1 MIIIYAMDFFEVF
14 CYNEEKRKKGLSVM
28 ENMIKELDG
37 IKALNSID
45 ALLKFEGV
53 LEEAAQFTV
62 RNQTLDTG
70 LWKKFVE
77 VFRMHGDGI
86 GDTWVSW
93 RSEYWGKMM
102 RGACMVL
109 KYTHDEGVYRI
120 LEASVR
126 DLLSAADE
134 LGRISGYSVKD
145 EFIRWDIWGRKYV
158 MLGMMYFMEVS
169 DNEELKAEIVSA
181 LTRHADYIIERIG
194 EGKLDIRKCSKNWE
208 GLNSCSILEPMVKL
222 YKLTGYKRYLDFAE
236 YIISTGFIESE
247 NIIEAAYEN
256 KRAPHEYAVTKAY
269 EMMSCFEGLL
279 EYYSITGNEKHKAA
293 ALNLGYRIIED
304 ELSIIGCAGV
314 ENEVFD
320 NAKIKQTKT
329 DCKEVGQETCV
340 TVTYMKFASKLLSL
354 SGDPTFADSIERA
367 FYNAYLGSLNSER
380 IPFKGLDEKNL
391 PGVLPFDS
399 YSPLIS
405 GIRGGG
411 LGGYNYF
418 PDNTF
423 YGCCAAIGAAGAG
436 VIPEFAVMKC
446 DTGIVINYYERG
458 KILTKTPSGKELE
471 ITVDTDYP
479 YAERIEFT
487 LKTADT
493 ESFDII
499 LRVPAWCKNAT
510 LSTEGSKEGLS
521 VGYNKFSYN
530 KSLGEKIVL
539 TLPMEIRK
547 TLPAAKSPEADLFI
561 AYEYGPIVLAAD
573 KRILDPDAPL
583 NLLTDKDGRI
593 SASKVFC
600 PEIKEAHICLEAKTE
615 DGGTARLIDY
625 ASAGK
630 TWSEK
635 SRTAAWIRRK

>member
-1 MIIIYAMDFFEVF
+1 MQWTFSAFF
-14 CYNEEKRKKGLSVM
+14 CYNEEKKEKAFSIM
-28 ENMIKELDG
+28 ENIIKELDG
-37 IKALNSID
+37 IEALNYTD
-45 ALLKFEGV
+45 ALIKFEGV
-53 LEEAAQFTV
+53 LEEAVQFTV
-62 RNQTLDTG
+62 RNQALEVG

-86 GDTWVSW
+86 GDTLVSW
-93 RSEYWGKMM
+93 RSEFWGKMM

-169 DNEELKAEIVSA
+169 DNEELKKEIIAA
-181 LTRHADYIIERIG
+181 LTRHADYITERIG

-247 NIIEAAYEN
+247 NIIEAAFEG

-279 EYYSITGNEKHKAA
+279 EYYSVTGIQKYKTA
-293 ALNLGYRIIED
+293 ALNLGYKIIEE

-320 NAKIKQTKT
+320 NAAIKQTKT

-340 TVTYMKFASKLLSL
+340 TVTFMKFAATLLRI
-354 SGDPTFADSIERA
+354 SGDARFADSIERA
-367 FYNAYLGSLNSER
+367 FYNSYLGSFNTER
-380 IPFKGLDEKNL
+380 IPHRGLDEKNL
-391 PGVLPFDS
+391 PVVLPFDS

-405 GIRGGG
+405 GTRGVG

-423 YGCCAAIGAAGAG
+423 YGCCASIGAAGAG
-436 VIPEFAVMKC
+436 VIPDFALMKS

-458 KILTKTPSGKELE
+458 CIVTKTPSGKELK
-471 ITVDTDYP
+471 IKINTDYP
-479 YAERIEFT
+479 YDEKIEFDIQT
-487 LKTADT
+487 EDT
-493 ESFDII
+493 SSFDIS
-499 LRVPAWCKNAT
+499 LRIPAWSENAT
-510 LSTEGSKEGLS
+510 LKIGALLEKLS
-521 VGYNKFSYN
+521 PGYKKFSYN
-530 KSLGEKIVL
+530 KAMGEKIIL
-539 TLPMEIRK
+539 DLPMEIREIPPHK
-547 TLPAAKSPEADLFI
+547 AAPEKDLFS

-573 KRILDPDAPL
+573 KRILDPDIR
-583 NLLTDKDGRI
+583 LTLARDSHGQILSK
-593 SASKVFC
+593 KVFC
-600 PEIKEAHICLEAKTE
+600 PEIKEAHICLEAKSTE
-615 DGGTARLIDY
+615 GKSVRLIDY

-630 TWSEK
+630 SWSEK
-635 SRTAAWIRRK
+635 SRMAAWIRKK

>member
-1 MIIIYAMDFFEVF
+1 
-14 CYNEEKRKKGLSVM
+14 
-28 ENMIKELDG
+28 
-37 IKALNSID
+37 
-45 ALLKFEGV
+45 
-53 LEEAAQFTV
+53 
-62 RNQTLDTG
+62 
-70 LWKKFVE
+70 
-77 VFRMHGDGI
+77 
-86 GDTWVSW
+86 
-93 RSEYWGKMM
+93 
-102 RGACMVL
+102 MVL

-126 DLLSAADE
+126 DLLSAQDE
-134 LGRISGYSVKD
+134 FGRFSGYSVAE
-145 EFIRWDIWGRKYV
+145 EFDRWDIWGRKYV

-279 EYYSITGNEKHKAA
+279 EYYLITGNEKHKAA

-320 NAKIKQTKT
+320 NASMKQTKT

-340 TVTYMKFASKLLSL
+340 TVTFMKFAAALLRL
-354 SGDPTFADSIERA
+354 SGDAAFADSIEKA
-367 FYNAYLGSLNSER
+367 FYNNYLGSFNTKR
-380 IPFKGLDEKNL
+380 IPVKRFENDL
-391 PGVLPFDS
+391 PIILPFDS
-399 YSPLIS
+399 YSPLIA
-405 GIRGGG
+405 GVRGEGV
-411 LGGYNYF
+411 GGYNFF

-423 YGCCAAIGAAGAG
+423 YGCCASIGAAGAG
-436 VIPEFAVMKC
+436 VIPEIALMRC
-446 DTGIVINYYERG
+446 ANGIVINYYERG
-458 KILTKTPSGKELE
+458 KILTKTPAGKELE
-471 ITVDTDYP
+471 ISIETDYP
-479 YAERIEFT
+479 YDGRIEFT
-487 LKTADT
+487 VKTEDSA
-493 ESFDII
+493 SFDIK
-499 LRVPAWCKNAT
+499 LRIPAWCKNAT
-510 LSTEGSKEGLS
+510 LTIGNSEEKLS
-521 VGYNKFSYN
+521 CGYANISYN
-530 KSLGEKIVL
+530 KNMGEKIIL
-539 TLPMEIRK
+539 NLPMGIRTTLPK
-547 TLPAAKSPEADLFI
+547 TGAPSEDLFI

-615 DGGTARLIDY
+615 DGGAARLIDY